1 MPSRE
6 RVAAFIA
13 SVVGGDH
20 VRVIADYYHEDAS
33 MQENLQSPRRGRD
46 ELMAHEA
53 KVLQRVKMHTHPDPI
68 FLLDGDHVVIN
79 WIFDAT
85 SKDGITRRLNE
96 LALQRWDGDALRRKG
111 LSMTQ
116 PQLGRSS
123 RFPSGRTARAF
134 RTVAV

>member
-6 RVAAFIA
+6 RVADFIA

-20 VRVIADYYHEDAS
+20 VRAIADYYHEDAS
-33 MQENLQSPRRGRD
+33 MQENLQPPRRGRNA
-46 ELMAHEA
+46 LMTHEA
-53 KVLQRVKMHTHPDPI
+53 KVLERVKMHTHPDPI

-96 LALQRWDGDALRRKG
+96 LALQRWDGDRIAEE
-111 LSMTQ
+111 
-116 PQLGRSS
+116 
-123 RFPSGRTARAF
+123 RFVYDAATAW
-134 RTVAV
+134 TVIDVP